1 MQVGLVISGRY
12 VWLFWTMNNEFAD
25 KKTEFDLK
33 FGLLKQFFKSEL
45 IIKFADN
52 DVHLYIKN
60 TINIIS

>member
-1 MQVGLVISGRY
+1 
-12 VWLFWTMNNEFAD
+12 MNNEFAD

-45 IIKFADN
+45 KIKFADN
-52 DVHLYIKN
+52 DVHLYIEN